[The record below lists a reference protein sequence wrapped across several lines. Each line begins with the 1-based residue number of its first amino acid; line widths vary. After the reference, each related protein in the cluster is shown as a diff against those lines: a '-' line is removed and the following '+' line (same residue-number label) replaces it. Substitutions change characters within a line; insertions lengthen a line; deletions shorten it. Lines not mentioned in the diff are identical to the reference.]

1 MDSIVGK
8 SKPENGLAEA
18 PATSTQEEF
27 LKLLVGV
34 MQNASQHHSRPRGR
48 PRGSTKSSAPEGE
61 KDTDPPKKPVEFQLD
76 IVAAML
82 GKGTLPTFKRVF
94 KQYDRKEGQE
104 EGNWQVVEVLEGN
117 VVKKITFAA
126 LVKAVAEYA
135 LGMKN
140 PDYRFTAH
148 GYKATAE
155 LFLQAAPILSEAPA
169 AFYFKSTN
177 PDKFCFKRAMFDP
190 HPMACPDWDSMFD
203 HMFNADGIMATL
215 WTFFLSDAYR
225 QNYIYLK
232 GEGGD
237 GKGSI
242 VRTLHKITGDV
253 YSITK
258 PPAEDNKHAAVEF
271 ERAMIVAITDLRN
284 MTFMRSELLLAYT
297 GDDYMNFDH
306 KGKQPYSAKPAGRLF
321 VCSNRYLVIGIQDSE
336 QRRAQYGEM
345 PPRKTAIKRDTKF
358 EQRLYDQ
365 FPGFIWKCKQKFE
378 ALGIDPGEEIPQSA
392 ALKERLRS
400 FAADDPTCGYL
411 DFLSHFFTVIPLS
424 GNSDENEKHFVTKVE
439 LDNLIIERWDGEG
452 RESAKRRDG
461 FREWLRAVHGI
472 ESKRPWCAEKRRYL
486 PAVYYRLERKT
497 EKTRDLEITNDPASW
512 GNF

>member
-1 MDSIVGK
+1 MDSIAGK
-8 SKPENGLAEA
+8 SKPENDLPEVKNTA
-18 PATSTQEEF
+18 TQEEF

-34 MQNASQHHSRPRGR
+34 MQNNQQHHPRPRGR
-48 PRGSTKSSAPEGE
+48 PRGSTKPKATEEENDSS
-61 KDTDPPKKPVEFQLD
+61 PPRKPVEFQLD
-76 IVAAML
+76 IVAAMQGL
-82 GKGTLPTFKRVF
+82 GTLPKFKRKF

-104 EGNWQVVEVLEGN
+104 EGNWQIVEVLEGN
-117 VVKKITFAA
+117 VVKKVTFAA

-135 LGMKN
+135 LGIKN

-155 LFLQAAPILSEAPA
+155 LFLQATPPLPEAPA
-169 AFYFKSTN
+169 SFYFKSTN
-177 PDKFCFKRAMFDP
+177 PDKYCFKRAPFDP
-190 HPMACPDWDSMFD
+190 HEKPCPDWDSMFD
-203 HMFNADGIMATL
+203 PMFNADGVMQTL
-215 WTFFLSDAYR
+215 WTFFVEGAYR

-242 VRTLHKITGDV
+242 VRTLNRVTGDV

-271 ERAMIVAITDLRN
+271 ERSMIVAITDLRN
-284 MTFMRSELLLAYT
+284 MPFMRSELLLAFT
-297 GDDYMNFDH
+297 GDDDMNFDH
-306 KGKQPYSAKPAGRLF
+306 KGKQPYSAKPAGRLL

-345 PPRKTAIKRDTKF
+345 PKRKTPIKRDTKF
-358 EQRLYDQ
+358 ENRLFDQ

-378 ALGIDPGEEIPQSA
+378 ALGIDPGEEIPQSP

-411 DFLSHFFTVIPLS
+411 DFLSHFFTVKDLS
-424 GNSDENEKHFVTKVE
+424 EKPEENVRSFVTKVE
-439 LDNLIIERWDGEG
+439 LDNLLIERWDGEG
-452 RESAKRRDG
+452 KESAKRREG
-461 FREWLRAVHGI
+461 FRQWLRAVHGI
-472 ESKRPWCAEKRRYL
+472 EAKRPYCNEKRQSM
-486 PAVYYRLERKT
+486 PAVYYRLERKK
-497 EKTRDLEITNDPASW
+497 EPGRDLGITNDPASW